1 MTGCG
6 CTTPVAM
13 VKGLV
18 CITPSSSTTAATMP
32 QALFRTVRRTRG
44 AQRNVPSVSSP
55 AMHHEDSSNQHSMD
69 PGTFLDTQRGLLLED
84 LTTLTRDRRRLPPC
98 SWPPSPARDGGSS
111 LQEEENRQ
119 ATMAASGSEGTA
131 NDPTRVSPQPFSS
144 LFSPSHQS

>member
-1 MTGCG
+1 MNFLSLRQNVGPAPPRC
-6 CTTPVAM
+6 
-13 VKGLV
+13 
-18 CITPSSSTTAATMP
+18 
-32 QALFRTVRRTRG
+32 RRT
-44 AQRNVPSVSSP
+44 P
-55 AMHHEDSSNQHSMD
+55 DSSNQHSMD